1 MEPTVVAREC
11 RFAIHVPER
20 HNLRPDL
27 HLVKE
32 QLHMSDGTIRPA
44 IRFIQNFERPFW
56 ATIKNRRTY
65 KQKKEWEHIDNLVE
79 YKCTDSQLRDRV
91 AKALELNYTND
102 HLKKLLA
109 SPYIYGT
116 DISAASLIKK
126 QYMDQYPNH
135 RTPFTVATFDTE
147 TKTINGITYIKLATI
162 AFQNKV
168 FTVVHKDLIRN
179 ISNLDLE
186 LNRLMDKYLP
196 QYRDKLE
203 AKILICE
210 TEVDMLREVF
220 QKAHE
225 WSPDI
230 LAIWNMNYDIP
241 KVLATLDRYGVAYE
255 DILCDPKIPKSAR
268 VCKYKEGKKKKV
280 TASGKVTPINPASQ
294 WHTLILTASFYVL
307 DAMCIYKQL
316 RLAKQEEPS
325 YSLDAILNKE
335 LGSRKL
341 TFTAADNYH
350 GLKWH
355 EFMQEHYPVEYI
367 VYNRYDCI
375 SMLELDAKIKDLS
388 YTISEFAG
396 VTEFERFNSQPKKIA
411 DALYFYLLD
420 QNYILGSVGYDD
432 NDDGKDDDEDSV
444 LDLKNWIIT
453 LPAELQVSGLKL
465 IAGNDD
471 IATNIRAMVYD
482 SDAVSAYPT
491 ATESLSVSKETTCRE
506 IIRIKGVPERLFRM
520 QNINL
525 MSGPIN
531 ALEYAT
537 TMFKLPKPHE
547 VLDMYLKQK

>member
-11 RFAIHVPER
+11 RFAVHVPER

-65 KQKKEWEHIDNLVE
+65 KQKKEWEHLDNLVE

-102 HLKKLLA
+102 HLKKLLT

-147 TKTINGITYIKLATI
+147 TKTIDGITYINLATI

-168 FTVVHKDLIRN
+168 FTAVHKDLVRN
-179 ISNLDLE
+179 ISNVDLE

-196 QYRDKLE
+196 QYRDRLKCE
-203 AKILICE
+203 ILICE
-210 TEVDMLREVF
+210 TEVDMLRAVF

-268 VCKYKEGKKKKV
+268 ICKYKEGKKKKI
-280 TASGKVTPINPASQ
+280 TASGKVTPISPASQ

-307 DAMCIYKQL
+307 DAMCVYKQL

-325 YSLDAILNKE
+325 YSLDVILNKE

-341 TFTAADNYH
+341 TFAAADNYH

-375 SMLELDAKIKDLS
+375 SMLELDEKIKDLS

-396 VTEFERFNSQPKKIA
+396 VTEFDRFNSQPKKIA
-411 DALYFYLLD
+411 DAMYFYLLD
-420 QNYILGSVGYDD
+420 QNYVLGSVGYDD
-432 NDDGKDDDEDSV
+432 NEDEKDDEDDAV
-444 LDLKNWIIT
+444 LSLKNWILT
-453 LPAELQVSGLKL
+453 LPAELQVSGLK
-465 IAGNDD
+465 IIEGNSE
-471 IATNIRAMVYD
+471 ISTNIRAMVYD

-506 IIRIKGVPERLFRM
+506 IIRIKGISEHLFRM

-547 VLDMYLKQK
+547 VLDLYLKQR

>member
-203 AKILICE
+203 AKILVCE

>member
-65 KQKKEWEHIDNLVE
+65 KQKKEWEHIDDLVE

-126 QYMDQYPNH
+126 QYMDKYPNH

-147 TKTINGITYIKLATI
+147 TKTINGITYINLGTI

-203 AKILICE
+203 AKILVCE